1 MRKSVFGFL
10 SALFLVVSSCSTGQS
25 NKEEFLLGP
34 QAFQEK
40 FLNLTGAILLDV
52 RTPSEFSE
60 GALANARNIDW
71 NGSDFKASVSNLDKS
86 KPIFVYCLSGGRS
99 ASAARELRKTGFT
112 TVYELEGGILK
123 WRSLGFPEGKS
134 STQSTVKTGISV
146 QQFEDSLASRGLV
159 LVDFFAPWCGPCKKM
174 KPTLDKISRD
184 YKGKVF
190 VWRIDVDEN
199 PELAKSLKIDALPT
213 VAVYNSGKAVSRK
226 MGYLTEKEMLNLL
239 GF

>member
-1 MRKSVFGFL
+1 MRKSVFGVL

-25 NKEEFLLGP
+25 NKVEFLLGP

-40 FLNLTGAILLDV
+40 FLNSSGAILLDV